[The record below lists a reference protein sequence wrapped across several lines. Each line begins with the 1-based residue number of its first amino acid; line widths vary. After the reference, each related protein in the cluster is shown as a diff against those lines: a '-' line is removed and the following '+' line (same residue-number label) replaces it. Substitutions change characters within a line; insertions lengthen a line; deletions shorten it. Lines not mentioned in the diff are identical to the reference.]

1 MSEVYILVTFVFL
14 AVAAVRLFI
23 SLCSK
28 LKKKRRRKNC
38 SFVITPSIGQS
49 YNTPADVD
57 VFVIDVASNSHENFS
72 NSQFYDSYWDEPPP
86 PPYEEAIKLSSP
98 STTDQIHSRS

>member
-28 LKKKRRRKNC
+28 LHKKKRRKN
-38 SFVITPSIGQS
+38 PSIVIVPGQS
-49 YNTPADVD
+49 FSTPVDVD
-57 VFVIDVASNSHENFS
+57 VFVIDVAARHENS
-72 NSQFYDSYWDEPPP
+72 SSTLQQYDFYWDEPPP
-86 PPYEEAIKLSSP
+86 PPYEEAIRLSLPFTSN
-98 STTDQIHSRS
+98 QIIHSGS